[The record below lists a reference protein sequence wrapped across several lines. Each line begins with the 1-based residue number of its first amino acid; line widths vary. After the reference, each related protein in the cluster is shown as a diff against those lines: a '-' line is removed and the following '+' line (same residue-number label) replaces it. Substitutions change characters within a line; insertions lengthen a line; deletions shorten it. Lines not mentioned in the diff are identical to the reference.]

1 MAFQKALSEI
11 IEHPSIELPIYLY
24 YGAVKNIN
32 VRLEKQRVVLTL
44 PYLAFKKDKDKYI
57 EWAVKWAQKKLSL
70 DRNKTLQKVTIFSDG
85 HVFELMGRPLILH
98 LKEDFVQLQKAK
110 ARIVKDTLHIDL
122 PYNWT
127 DEEKQIAVRSISR
140 RAITKIYLKHISQRI
155 DEINRQ
161 KFGFEIKNI
170 RLKYNLTNWGSC
182 SSKGNL
188 NFSIRLL
195 FAPLDVIDSIIVHE
209 LVHFVH
215 MNHSKDFWALVAA
228 KDPNMVESEAWLKAH
243 SHTDFI

>member
-1 MAFQKALSEI
+1 MASKKALAEI
-11 IEHPSIELPIYLY
+11 IEHPSLDLPIYLY

-32 VRLEKQRVVLTL
+32 VRLDKHKVVLTL

-57 EWAVKWAQKKLSL
+57 EWAVNWTQKKLSL
-70 DRNKTLQKVTIFSDG
+70 EQNKTLQDVTTFSDG
-85 HVFELMGRPLILH
+85 HVFNLMGQPLVLH
-98 LKEDFVQLQKAK
+98 LVDDYYQFVKAIAKIDNHKLQI
-110 ARIVKDTLHIDL
+110 RIPFTWSH
-122 PYNWT
+122 
-127 DEEKQIAVRSISR
+127 EEKQIAVRSIAKRVIS
-140 RAITKIYLKHISQRI
+140 KNYLPIISERI

-195 FAPLDVIDSIIVHE
+195 FAPLVVIDSTIIHE

-228 KDPNMVESEAWLKAH
+228 KDPNLEASEAWLKAN
-243 SHTDFI
+243 SHTDFV